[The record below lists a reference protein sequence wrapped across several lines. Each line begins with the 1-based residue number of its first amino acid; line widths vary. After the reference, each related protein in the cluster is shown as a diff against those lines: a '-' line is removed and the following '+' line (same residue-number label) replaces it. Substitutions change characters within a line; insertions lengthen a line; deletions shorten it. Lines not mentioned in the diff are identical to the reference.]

1 LGYIRIL
8 TLPEICIINKIT
20 QMKIVLTGSLGPIS
34 KPLAIQLTTE
44 GHEVT
49 VISSHE
55 DRRKEIA
62 ALGAKAAIGSIDDID
77 FLTHTFTGADVA
89 YLMEP
94 TVNLFDPA
102 IDLLKHYEKICEG
115 YVQAV
120 LHSGLKRIVHLSS
133 IGGHS
138 GTGNGMLAFHY
149 YAEQTLKKLPEDVA
163 ITTLRPTSFYSN
175 IMAFIPTIKEQ
186 NAIIT
191 SYYASQPE
199 PWASP
204 LDIAA
209 AAAEELTTPATGS
222 KVRYIISDEVTSD
235 KLVKVLG
242 EAIGKE
248 IQWITVPHDVLEASY
263 KGFGMSPQA
272 ANGFARLN
280 EAKSSGT
287 LYEDLV
293 KHKDEVTCGKVKIED
308 FAKVF
313 AQAYQNS

>member
-1 LGYIRIL
+1 
-8 TLPEICIINKIT
+8 
-20 QMKIVLTGSLGPIS
+20 MKIILTGSLGPIS
-34 KPLAIQLTTE
+34 KPLATQLATQ

-49 VISSHE
+49 VISSHA
-55 DRRKEIA
+55 DRQKEIE
-62 ALGAKAAIGSIDDID
+62 ALGAIAAIGSIDDVD
-77 FLTHTFTGADVA
+77 FLTRTFTGADVA

-94 TVNLFDPA
+94 TVNLFDPTL
-102 IDLLKHYEKICEG
+102 DLLKHYEKICEK
-115 YVQAV
+115 YVQAI
-120 LHSGLKRIVHLSS
+120 LNSGLKRIVHLSS

-138 GTGNGMLAFHY
+138 STGNGMLAFHY

-163 ITTLRPTSFYSN
+163 VTTLRPTSFYSN

-186 NAIIT
+186 SAIIT
-191 SYYASQPE
+191 SYYAAEPE

-204 LDIAA
+204 FDIADA
-209 AAAEELTTPATGS
+209 AAVELTSASTGR
-222 KVRYIISDEVTSD
+222 KVRYIISDEVTSE
-235 KLVKVLG
+235 KLIKVLG

-248 IQWITVPHDVLEASY
+248 IQWITVPHEALAASY
-263 KGFGMSPQA
+263 AGYGMSPQA

-280 EAKSSGT
+280 EAKNSGS

-293 KHKDEVTCGKVKIED
+293 KHKDEVKYGQIKIED